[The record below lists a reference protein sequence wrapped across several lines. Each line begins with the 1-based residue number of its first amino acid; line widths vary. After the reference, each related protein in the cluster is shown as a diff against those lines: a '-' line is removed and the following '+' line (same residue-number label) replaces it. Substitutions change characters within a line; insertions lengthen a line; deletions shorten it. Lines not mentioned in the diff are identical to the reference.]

1 MARKDPHAS
10 NAAGGTSAT
19 AEHMTGNLSEPD
31 ELELVKR
38 SCSGESEAC
47 TEVIRHLGKELTCVI
62 ARLLGPQ
69 RNTAGLNAA
78 LVRVLG
84 SLPNYRGEVAL
95 RIWLLRKAV
104 SVVSM
109 QREGFR
115 GGAPPCETTAT
126 PPKNDAL
133 DGFLPHSEV
142 LDRLMTCLSEVSR
155 TTFVLHELVGL
166 TTVDIAQIL
175 DTTLVTTKARLYFAR
190 RKLIATIAS
199 EVQGCEQLPL
209 PFSQSRAT
217 PFPEN
222 GGSPAMQSWARNDA
236 NHSGG

>member
-1 MARKDPHAS
+1 MARKDQ
-10 NAAGGTSAT
+10 NALNAPGGTSAT
-19 AEHMTGNLSEPD
+19 AEHMTGNLFEAD
-31 ELELVKR
+31 YLELVKR
-38 SCSGESEAC
+38 SCSAESEAC
-47 TEVIRHLGKELTCVI
+47 TEVIRRLGKELTCVI

-69 RNTAGLNAA
+69 CNSAEVNAA
-78 LVRVLG
+78 LVRVFG

-109 QREGFR
+109 QREVFR
-115 GGAPPCETTAT
+115 RGTSPCETTAT
-126 PPKNDAL
+126 PPQNGAL
-133 DGFLPHSEV
+133 DGLLPHSQA
-142 LDRLMTCLSEVSR
+142 LDKLLTCLSEVSR

-199 EVQGCEQLPL
+199 ELQGREQLPL

-217 PFPEN
+217 PFPGN
-222 GGSPAMQSWARNDA
+222 GGPPAVQS
-236 NHSGG
+236 